1 MTPTDALA
9 SELLQISNDDPI
21 LTNAERISY
30 ENLIHVLEICLRE
43 DEIAR
48 LERAQRLVRN
58 IA

>member
-1 MTPTDALA
+1 MIDALA
-9 SELLQISNDDPI
+9 AQLLDLSNDDPI
-21 LTNAERISY
+21 LTNAGRISY

-48 LERAQRLVRN
+48 LQRSERLARG